1 MVLARIIIDD
11 RVGEVVA
18 FLRQSAG
25 NRDDDSL
32 YGMPGIDGSWFRCAG
47 NQQWPSQLDFFDYG
61 HAETLFAELLR
72 AGGCLGFILSARR
85 PSRSGEAPRWH
96 RLGCQPTRTNS
107 TAQRT

>member
-32 YGMPGIDGSWFRCAG
+32 YEVSGIDGSWFRCAG

-61 HAETLFAELLR
+61 HAETLFAELFR
-72 AGGCLGFILSARR
+72 AGKLSERMMQRMANIAASPSGRRVPGFHPLGK
-85 PSRSGEAPRWH
+85 APVAIW
-96 RLGCQPTRTNS
+96 
-107 TAQRT
+107 